1 MKALDFKKTGTG
13 FLFVVLMGAGQ
24 LMAGEPWEKIGSE
37 SGIDLYERWVK
48 VDNNLTVKERR
59 GEMIIKGSVNS
70 VINTLTDPSKT
81 KLWMENVSDSY
92 LIEKESEQKWMSYTY
107 FRLPWPLENRDLVS
121 VSNLRYNNPGTA
133 TIEMVSNENALPM
146 NENVV
151 RLIKYKATWKIAD
164 LGNGDVYISF
174 SAMTATPPQYP
185 RFVLDPVV
193 RGAFLR
199 NLIKL
204 RVILSNN

>member
-1 MKALDFKKTGTG
+1 MKAFDFRKTGIG
-13 FLFVVLMGAGQ
+13 LLLIALMSAGQ
-24 LMAGEPWEKIGSE
+24 LLAGEHWEKIESK

-70 VINTLTDPSKT
+70 VISTLTDPSKT
-81 KLWMENVSDSY
+81 TLWMENVSDSY
-92 LIEKESEQKWMSYTY
+92 LIEKESEQKWLSYTY
-107 FRLPWPLENRDLVS
+107 FSLPWPLQNKDLVS

-133 TIEMVSNENALPM
+133 TIEMVSNETALPL
-146 NENVV
+146 NENVE

-164 LGNGDVYISF
+164 LGNGDVYVSF

-185 RFVLDPVV
+185 RFILDPVV